1 MRERLKSPP
10 AEEIVRYLIG
20 PRLFGDAEALFPL
33 MDRVNRAHLV
43 MLAERGILKPA
54 VVAAIAGGLAGLAAR
69 GIGGMKLDPHKEDLY
84 FNVEAALSAELGPE
98 IGGQLHTGRS
108 RNDLYAT
115 LQRMKARDAALDIT
129 TRALNLVQRLLDVAE
144 REIATVMTGY
154 THMQPGQ
161 PITVGHYLSGVAQSL
176 QRDAR
181 RLLEAWPGI
190 NVSPLGAGGLATTG
204 FAIDR
209 ARTAELLGFDGV
221 LVNSLDAVGSRDY
234 IADLLYAFSTT
245 GVTVSRL
252 AHDIHVWYTFE
263 FGFID
268 IDDSI
273 AGTSSIMP
281 QKKNPSPIEHLKA
294 KAAHP
299 IGALMAALAA
309 QKTTPFTHGR
319 EVGNESVAGFGE
331 ARAQAEATLA
341 LADVVLRGLRFRAEA
356 MLDDARRNYCTLT
369 ELADTLVRD
378 RGLSFRAAHEV
389 VGALARAAH
398 ERGLAGSHAIAASL
412 VNEIAQSVTG
422 KALDLTEAELAPAL
436 DPRFNVAQRRVAGGP
451 APESVASAIAAQR
464 SLLAGQRATLEK
476 RRSALA
482 AADRALDAACARLA
496 S

>member
-20 PRLFGDAEALFPL
+20 PRLHGEAEALFPL

-43 MLAERGILKPA
+43 MLAERGILAAPA
-54 VVAAIAGGLAGLAAR
+54 ATALARGLAGISAR
-69 GIGGMKLDPHKEDLY
+69 GLGAIELDPHKEDLY
-84 FNVEAALSAELGPE
+84 FNVESALIADVGPE

-115 LQRMKARDAALDIT
+115 LQRMKARTVALDIT
-129 TRALNLVQRLLDVAE
+129 ERTLGVIRRLLDLAE
-144 REIATVMTGY
+144 REIQTVMTGY

-161 PITVGHYLSGVAQSL
+161 PITVGHYLSGVAQAL
-176 QRDAR
+176 QRDAQR
-181 RLLEAWPGI
+181 QLDAWPRT
-190 NVSPLGAGGLATTG
+190 NLSPLGAGGLATTG
-204 FAIDR
+204 FPIDR
-209 ARTAELLGFDGV
+209 HRTAALLGFDGIIA
-221 LVNSLDAVGSRDY
+221 NSLDAVGSRDY
-234 IADLLYAFSTT
+234 VTDLLYAFSTT
-245 GVTVSRL
+245 AVTISRL

-299 IGALMAALAA
+299 VGALVSALAA

-319 EVGNESVAGFGE
+319 EVGNESVAGFGH
-331 ARAQAEATLA
+331 AREEMEATLA
-341 LADVVLRGLRFRAEA
+341 LADLVLRGLRFRADA

-378 RGLSFRAAHEV
+378 RGLSFRVAHEV
-389 VGALARAAH
+389 VGALARAAS
-398 ERGLAGSHAIAASL
+398 ERGLAGSNAISPAL
-412 VNEIAQSVTG
+412 VNEVAHGVTG
-422 KALDLTEAELAPAL
+422 RALGLTEADLVAAL
-436 DPRFNVAQRRVAGGP
+436 DPRFNVEQRRVPGGP
-451 APESVASAIAAQR
+451 APQAVREVIAD
-464 SLLAGQRATLEK
+464 GRA
-476 RRSALA
+476 ALA
-482 AADRALDAACARLA
+482 EKQAAVSARRMALKAADQELDAAAARLA
-496 S
+496 N